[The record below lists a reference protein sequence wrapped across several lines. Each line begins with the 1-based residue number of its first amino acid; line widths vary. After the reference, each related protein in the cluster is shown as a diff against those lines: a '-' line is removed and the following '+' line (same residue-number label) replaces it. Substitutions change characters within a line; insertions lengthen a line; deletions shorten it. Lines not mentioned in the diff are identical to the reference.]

1 MKSSSFFKEDN
12 EMPTETTSG
21 LQEKNDEFIVIIQK
35 QNRLIR
41 FQSIVQSLILILLIG
56 ISVFAASFF
65 LRVQNTIDT
74 VDAKLEEVDVETLNL
89 SIAALDEAAGKLDG
103 LDAATI
109 NDSVKALN
117 EAAENLSKI
126 DTEQINAL
134 AESLTT
140 SAESLEEVTKTL
152 SDLFA

>member
-1 MKSSSFFKEDN
+1 
-12 EMPTETTSG
+12 MPTETTSG